1 MPYKDKEQELEKHR
15 RHRRNNLA
23 KYAARQKQYYIDNPG
38 AYLRNVCK
46 SRAKKLGLEF
56 NLTPEDFVIP
66 EFCPIF
72 GVRLERGGKGYHE
85 NSPSVDRLD
94 PNKGYV
100 KGNISVISFRANRIK
115 ADATSS
121 ELRIIADW
129 IDAQNK
135 PVDTPSPA
143 VIG

>member
-1 MPYKDKEQELEKHR
+1 MPYKDPEQELEKVR
-15 RHRRNNLA
+15 RHRRNNLP

-38 AYLRNVCK
+38 VYLRNVCK

-56 NLTPEDFVIP
+56 NLTPEDFIIP

-72 GVRLERGGKGYHE
+72 GVKLERGGKGYHE

-94 PNKGYV
+94 PKKGYV
-100 KGNISVISFRANRIK
+100 KGNISIISFRANRIK
-115 ADATSS
+115 ADASAK

-129 IDAQNK
+129 MDAQK
-135 PVDTPSPA
+135 EPA
-143 VIG
+143 